1 MLTLPAAPPPV
12 ESVVAARLAAL
23 QRAVPAGTGAGVEVT
38 VDADVSVPEGAVLAE
53 DGGLAVADAGWLG
66 VGDGVLPDPQPQNSN
81 AAAAAAV
88 SASPFLNRWA
98 VMAPL
103 SPPPEA

>member
-12 ESVVAARLAAL
+12 ESVVAARLAAW
-23 QRAVPAGTGAGVEVT
+23 QRAVPAGAGAGGEAGVGAGV
-38 VDADVSVPEGAVLAE
+38 SVLAGAVLA

-66 VGDGVLPDPQPQNSN
+66 VGEGVLPDPQPLNMS

-88 SASPFLNRWA
+88 SASPF
-98 VMAPL
+98 
-103 SPPPEA
+103 